1 VRLGIAG
8 IGAQPV
14 DRPSLDLARR
24 EDKVH
29 GAGL

>member
-1 VRLGIAG
+1 VHLGIAG

-14 DRPSLDLARR
+14 DRPRLDLAWR